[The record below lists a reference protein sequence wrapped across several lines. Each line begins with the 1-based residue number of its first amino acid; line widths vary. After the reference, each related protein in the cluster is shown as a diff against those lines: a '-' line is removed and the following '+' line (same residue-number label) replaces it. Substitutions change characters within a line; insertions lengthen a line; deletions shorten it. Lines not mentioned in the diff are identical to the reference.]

1 LYYYNI
7 HDIIKVQ
14 SDVILYELEY
24 FKSREFENPEL
35 SIRTLDSLPGGLRF
49 NRKIIEDSST
59 NSHKILYTEHLGS
72 AGAQFNIDFG
82 QRIEVTINKL
92 ISKSKHVLYVNI
104 VEPLLRFIF
113 ISKGFIL
120 LHSACLDKNES
131 GLLLSAPPDT
141 GKTTTVLKC
150 VKNGF
155 SFLSDDMTIIKLPNQ
170 ALCFPKPMTISS
182 HTFKTA
188 VSVSDTHDTGLSMR
202 VRSLVHSKTGRDF
215 MHKLSKLNVPIFTI
229 NTIGQSIVRPPKYS
243 INSIL
248 QDAKIKKDTKIDTL
262 YFLKREGNDF
272 TPLDTNGALDLA
284 VENSDD
290 AFIFPPY
297 AELLKYIAINGR
309 TAFEFLEDEKK
320 LLRTFLSGISCFM
333 VKSETRAWF
342 NLISKST
349 ENRALD

>member
-1 LYYYNI
+1 MYYYNI

-24 FKSREFENPEL
+24 FKSKEFKDSDL
-35 SIRTLDSLPGGLRF
+35 SIKTLESLAGGLRLT
-49 NRKIIEDSST
+49 RKIIQDRSTSSD
-59 NSHKILYTEHLGS
+59 KILYTEHLGS
-72 AGAQFNIDFG
+72 AGAQFSIGFG

-92 ISKSKHVLYVNI
+92 ISKSKHVLYVNL
-104 VEPLLRFIF
+104 VEPLLRFLF
-113 ISKGFIL
+113 ISRGFIL

-150 VKNGF
+150 VNNGF

-188 VSVSDTHDTGLSMR
+188 ISVSNTHHNDRSMR
-202 VRSLVHSKTGRDF
+202 VRSLVHSKTGRAF
-215 MHKLSKLNVPIFTI
+215 MHKLAKLNVPIFTI

-248 QDAKIKKDTKIDTL
+248 QEAKIKNDTKVDNL
-262 YFLKREGNDF
+262 YFLKREGNDII
-272 TPLDTNGALDLA
+272 PLDTTSALDLA

-297 AELLKYIAINGR
+297 AELLKYITINGR
-309 TAFEFLEDEKK
+309 TAFELLEEEKK
-320 LLRTFLSGISCFM
+320 LLHTFLSVISCFM
-333 VKSETRAWF
+333 IKSETRAWF
-342 NLISKST
+342 NMISKT
-349 ENRALD
+349 TKNKA

>member
-35 SIRTLDSLPGGLRF
+35 SIRTLDSLAGGLRF
-49 NRKIIEDSST
+49 SRKIMEDRST

-72 AGAQFNIDFG
+72 AGAQFSIEFG

-113 ISKGFIL
+113 ISRGFIL
-120 LHSACLDKNES
+120 LHSACLDKSES

-188 VSVSDTHDTGLSMR
+188 VSVSNTRDTDRSMR
-202 VRSLVHSKTGRDF
+202 VRSLVHSKKGRAF
-215 MHKLSKLNVPIFTI
+215 MHKIAKLNVPIFTI

-262 YFLKREGNDF
+262 YFLEREGNYF
-272 TPLDTNGALDLA
+272 IPLDTTSALDLA

-297 AELLKYIAINGR
+297 AELLNHIAINGR
-309 TAFEFLEDEKK
+309 TAFELLEEEKK
-320 LLRTFLSGISCFM
+320 LLRTFLSGIRCF
-333 VKSETRAWF
+333 VLKSESRAWF
-342 NLISKST
+342 NLISKFT
-349 ENRALD
+349 ENKAVD

>member
-1 LYYYNI
+1 M
-7 HDIIKVQ
+7 KVQ
-14 SDVILYELEY
+14 SDVNLYELEY
-24 FKSREFENPEL
+24 FKSKEFEDSDL
-35 SIRTLDSLPGGLRF
+35 SIRTLDSLAGGLRLT
-49 NRKIIEDSST
+49 RKIIEDRTT
-59 NSHKILYTEHLGS
+59 NSNKILYTEHLGS
-72 AGAQFNIDFG
+72 VGAQFSIDFG

-92 ISKSKHVLYVNI
+92 ISKSIHVLYVNL
-104 VEPLLRFIF
+104 VEPLLRFLF
-113 ISKGFIL
+113 ISRGFIL

-188 VSVSDTHDTGLSMR
+188 VSVSNTRDTYRSMR
-202 VRSLVHSKTGRDF
+202 VRSLVHSKTGRAF
-215 MHKLSKLNVPIFTI
+215 MHKLAKLNVPIFTI

-248 QDAKIKKDTKIDTL
+248 QDAKIRKDTNVDNL
-262 YFLKREGNDF
+262 YFLKREGNDII
-272 TPLDTNGALDLA
+272 PLDTSGALKLA

-297 AELLKYIAINGR
+297 SELLKYIAINGR
-309 TAFEFLEDEKK
+309 TAFELLEHEKK
-320 LLRTFLSGISCFM
+320 LLRTFLSGISCFL
-333 VKSETRAWF
+333 VKSETRAWY
-342 NLISKST
+342 NMISNTTK
-349 ENRALD
+349 NKA